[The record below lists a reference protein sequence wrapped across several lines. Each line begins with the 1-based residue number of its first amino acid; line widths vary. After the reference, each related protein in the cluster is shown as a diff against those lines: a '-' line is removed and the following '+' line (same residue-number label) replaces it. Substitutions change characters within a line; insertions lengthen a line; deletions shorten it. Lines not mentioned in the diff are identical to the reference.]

1 MLDINLIRKD
11 KKMVMKA
18 LHDRNMKFDI
28 DKLLDLDFEK
38 RKLQTKV
45 DELRAKQNSAS
56 DEIAKLK
63 GPEKQQAILDI
74 KGTSERLKD
83 LESKCNKLNEEL
95 SKLMFELPN
104 IPRPDVKVG
113 KNESE
118 NEVLKKV
125 GEPTK
130 FDFEP
135 KDHLALGEKLD
146 LIDTKRAGKVS
157 GSRFNYLKR
166 ELVLL
171 EFALARFVIDELTKE
186 GFIPVIPPQ
195 IVSEKAMQA
204 MGYLAHG
211 GEEETYHF
219 AKDKQYFVGTSEQS
233 VIPMHM
239 NEVLK
244 ESDLPKRYI
253 AFSTCFRREAGSYG
267 KDTYGILRQHQF
279 DKLEMLVLAKPEDS
293 EKEQE
298 FLLSIEEKL
307 VKALNLP
314 YQVVKMCTGD
324 LGDPAARK
332 YDIETWIPSQKKYRE
347 THSCSTCT
355 DFQAR
360 RLNIKYRDTK
370 KNKNEFVHTLNA
382 TGFAIGRILIAIME
396 NNQQKDGS
404 IKIPEVLWG
413 YSGIKEIKR

>member
-11 KKMVMKA
+11 KKIVTKA
-18 LHDRNMKFDI
+18 LNDRNMKFDI
-28 DKLLDLDFEK
+28 DHLLDLDLEK
-38 RKLQTKV
+38 RKMQLKI
-45 DELRAKQNSAS
+45 DELRAKQNKAS
-56 DEIAKLK
+56 DEIAKLQ
-63 GPEKQQAILDI
+63 GTEKQQAILDI

-83 LESKCNKLNEEL
+83 IEEKNDK
-95 SKLMFELPN
+95 SEKEFKILMLELPN

-113 KNESE
+113 KNETE
-118 NEVLKKV
+118 NEIIKTV

-130 FDFEP
+130 FNF
-135 KDHLALGEKLD
+135 KILDHLALGEKLD

-171 EFALARFVIDELTKE
+171 EFALARFVLDELTKE
-186 GFIPVIPPQ
+186 GFIPIIPPQ
-195 IVSEKAMQA
+195 IISEKSMQA
-204 MGYLAHG
+204 MGYLGHG

-219 AKDKQYFVGTSEQS
+219 AKDKQYFIGTSEQS
-233 VIPMHM
+233 IGPMHN
-239 NEVLK
+239 NEVFAEK
-244 ESDLPKRYI
+244 DLPRRYI

-279 DKLEMLVLAKPEDS
+279 DKLEMFVYTKPEDS
-293 EKEQE
+293 DKEHE
-298 FLLSIEEKL
+298 FLLGLEEKL

-314 YQVVKMCTGD
+314 YHVIKMCTGD

-332 YDIETWIPSQKKYRE
+332 YDIECFIPSQNKYRE
-347 THSCSTCT
+347 THSCSNCT

-370 KNKNEFVHTLNA
+370 KNKNEFVHTLNG
-382 TGFAIGRILIAIME
+382 TGFAIGRILIAILE
-396 NNQQKDGS
+396 NNQQKNGS

-413 YSGIKEIKR
+413 YCGIKEIKR

>member
-11 KKMVMKA
+11 KKLVMKA

-45 DELRAKQNSAS
+45 DELRAKQNTAS
-56 DEIAKLK
+56 DEIAKLN

-83 LESKCNKLNEEL
+83 LESKCSKLDEEL
-95 SKLMFELPN
+95 SKLMLELPN

-118 NEVLKKV
+118 NEIIKKV

-298 FLLSIEEKL
+298 FLLNIEERL

-370 KNKNEFVHTLNA
+370 KNKNELVHTLNA

>member
-11 KKMVMKA
+11 KKLVMKA
-18 LHDRNMKFDI
+18 LRDRNMKFDI

-45 DELRAKQNSAS
+45 DELRAKQNTAS
-56 DEIAKLK
+56 DEIAKLN
-63 GPEKQQAILDI
+63 GSEKQQAILDI

-83 LESKCNKLNEEL
+83 LESKCSKLDEEL
-95 SKLMFELPN
+95 SKLMFDLPN

-279 DKLEMLVLAKPEDS
+279 DKLEMLVLTKPEDS
-293 EKEQE
+293 EKEHE
-298 FLLSIEEKL
+298 FLLSLEERL

-347 THSCSTCT
+347 THSASTCT

-360 RLNIKYRDTK
+360 RLNIKYRDTA
-370 KNKNEFVHTLNA
+370 KNKNEFVHTLNG

>member
-11 KKMVMKA
+11 KKLVMKA

-45 DELRAKQNSAS
+45 DELHAKQNKAS
-56 DEIAKLK
+56 DEIAKLS
-63 GPEKQQAILDI
+63 GSEKQQAILDI

-83 LESKCNKLNEEL
+83 LELKCNKLDEEL
-95 SKLMFELPN
+95 TKLMYELPN

-195 IVSEKAMQA
+195 IVSEKSMQA

-219 AKDKQYFVGTSEQS
+219 AKDKQYFIGTSEQS
-233 VIPMHM
+233 VGPMHM
-239 NEVLK
+239 DEVFK
-244 ESDLPKRYI
+244 ESDLPRRYI

-279 DKLEMLVLAKPEDS
+279 DKLEMFVLAKPEESDQ
-293 EKEQE
+293 EHE
-298 FLLSIEEKL
+298 FLLELEERL

-347 THSCSTCT
+347 THSASTCT

-360 RLNIKYRDTK
+360 RLNIKYRDTA
-370 KNKNEFVHTLNA
+370 KNKNEFVHTLNG